1 MMAHFK
7 YRHMIVGLYEDQ
19 KKNLQYVVCGIPG
32 LYWVDEK
39 PFGEMC
45 RWAQV
50 EGDKPRY
57 GAFGYWLIYINPTTG
72 RILSNN

>member
-1 MMAHFK
+1 MMSYFK
-7 YRHMIVGLYEDQ
+7 YKHMIVGLYEDR
-19 KKNLQYVVCGIPG
+19 KKKLKYIVCGIPG
-32 LYWVDEK
+32 LYWVDEN
-39 PFGEMC
+39 PFGEVC

-57 GAFGYWLIYINPTTG
+57 GAFGYWLIYINPATG